1 MSLTAEQI
9 AQKKTDLQTLESAQL
24 QLMAGELA
32 VSTTIDGNSVT
43 FQKIYPGKLEGYIT
57 KLKNELAP
65 YDASIT
71 EQVREFTARN
81 NRMFC

>member
-1 MSLTAEQI
+1 MLTAEQI
-9 AQKKTDLQTLESAQL
+9 AQKQADLQKLESAQL

-43 FQKIYPGKLEGYIT
+43 FQKIYPGKLEGYIA

-65 YDASIT
+65 YDATINGET
-71 EQVREFTARN
+71 REFIVRN
-81 NRMFC
+81 NGMFL